1 MDTVSES
8 GHEPEAPEGQG
19 IVIIN
24 RFEPLRP
31 PAILR
36 FIWGG
41 KVRPTPE
48 LPFGRATAA

>member
-1 MDTVSES
+1 MDNSSENGQVADTTVQ
-8 GHEPEAPEGQG
+8 APG
-19 IVIIN
+19 IVIHN

-41 KVRPTPE
+41 KVRPTPS
-48 LPFGRATAA
+48 LPFGRATA